1 MPAVLDLF
9 PCEPPPYNNARGYIE
24 MIYNKAVEC
33 MPRKKMQELQ
43 LERLKRI
50 VSYAYDNVPFY
61 RRKLDEVKLRPEH
74 IKTLDDIRLIPYTVK
89 EEMRANYPYDLLA
102 VPLKKIVRIH
112 ASSGTTGKPVIAGYT
127 RADFE
132 IWSESVARII
142 VAAGGREDDIVQIS
156 FGYGLFTGALGL
168 HQGWERIG
176 ATVVPVSSGNTER
189 QVMILK
195 DLKVTALVSTPS
207 YAMHIAETA
216 ERLGVKKEGLCLRLG
231 LFGSEASTPEMHRAL
246 AEKLGV
252 FPTENYGLTE
262 IIGPGVSGECEEKA
276 GMHIAEDY
284 FYPEIMDVENNAPKP
299 EGEYG
304 ELILT
309 TLTKEGMPILR
320 YRTKDIT
327 SITYEPCKCG
337 RTSARMS
344 RIKGRTDDMLKI
356 RGVNV
361 FPSQIESVI
370 LGMKEVGNHYEIHV
384 QRKGYLDYLEIYVEV
399 VDAGLLTNYARL
411 EALREKVRGAIRTVL
426 NLDVKV
432 RLCEP
437 NTLKRFEGKAK
448 RVVDERNL

>member
-1 MPAVLDLF
+1 
-9 PCEPPPYNNARGYIE
+9 
-24 MIYNKAVEC
+24 MIYNRAVEC
-33 MPRKKMQELQ
+33 MPRKEMEALQ

-50 VSYAYDNVPFY
+50 VKYAYDNVPFY
-61 RRKLDEVKLRPEH
+61 RRKFDEIKLKPEH
-74 IKTLDDIRLIPYTVK
+74 IKALGDIRLIPYTVK
-89 EEMRANYPYDLLA
+89 DDLRSNYPYDLFA

-112 ASSGTTGKPVIAGYT
+112 ASSGTTGKPIVAGYT
-127 RADFE
+127 KADLDM
-132 IWSESVARII
+132 WSESMARII
-142 VAAGGREDDIVQIS
+142 VAAGGCEEDIVQIA

-168 HQGWERIG
+168 HQGWERLG
-176 ATVVPVSSGNTER
+176 ATVVPISSGNTDR
-189 QVMILK
+189 QVMMMK
-195 DLKVTALVSTPS
+195 DLKVTALISTPS

-216 ERLGVKKEGLCLRLG
+216 ERLGVKKQDLSLRLG

-246 AEKLGV
+246 TEKLGIFV
-252 FPTENYGLTE
+252 TDNYGLTE
-262 IIGPGVSGECEEKA
+262 IIGPGVSGDCEEKA
-276 GMHIAEDY
+276 GMHINEDN
-284 FYPEIMDVENNAPKP
+284 FYPEIMDVENNVPRA

-327 SITYEPCKCG
+327 SLTYQPCKCG
-337 RTSARMS
+337 RTSVRMN

-361 FPSQIESVI
+361 FPSQIESVL
-370 LGMKEVGNHYEIHV
+370 LGMQEVGNHYEIHV
-384 QRKGYLDYLEIYVEV
+384 QRQGYLDCLEIYVEV
-399 VDAGLLTNYARL
+399 VDGSLLTNYASL
-411 EALREKVRGAIRTVL
+411 EALREKVRCAIRTVL